1 MLPSFKAS
9 KFRIAYSSNE
19 NKMNIDDYVFI
30 NKRVL
35 KFVGLYPTNIA
46 RYIVCCVCMFTIV
59 IPQAVQI
66 YQNWRDLAVV
76 LETSSVLLTI
86 LLAILKSLVW
96 ISNRRKM
103 DSFIDYMF
111 TDYWDVM
118 TAHISKH
125 ENVYAIYVRKGHLF
139 TKGYLFLICNS
150 LLFFFSLP
158 IFESVVTTIKGT
170 SDNSTNNFP
179 FVALYP
185 ESYYNFPMYEIVYF
199 SQMLATSL
207 CGLIILGTDTL
218 IATALFHTCGHFR
231 VLQGKIEHINGEIG
245 HMLQAHNELNIV
257 RKIKLQ
263 IISTIK
269 HHYTIL
275 CPMLFLQTLAS
286 SLIICLVGFQI
297 TDAHITANAI
307 SKLIK
312 YFSYLLMALF
322 QLLLFCIPGDALIDE
337 VCDSSKAKK
346 LMNKRGK
353 VYKNRYI
360 MYRLFTSQSSTI
372 SRTLYT
378 IDWYELPVL
387 FKIEV
392 CLLMLRSQKSSKI
405 TAGKFYVMHLEN
417 FNAVLSTAVSY
428 FMLLRSF
435 NSD

>member
-158 IFESVVTTIKGT
+158 IFESVVTTIK
-170 SDNSTNNFP
+170 
-179 FVALYP
+179 
-185 ESYYNFPMYEIVYF
+185 
-199 SQMLATSL
+199 ATSL

-275 CPMLFLQTLAS
+275 WFCDYMETIFSPMLFLQTLAS